1 MSKKLN
7 AAGAAVMALKVAEV
21 TAGASEAVLQAI
33 IESLAKRHNALVEK
47 RQQKREGKVQL

>member
-1 MSKKLN
+1 
-7 AAGAAVMALKVAEV
+7 MALKVAEV